1 MVLFWFS
8 LSLNGIIIH
17 CNLNYPRYYLLPL
30 SHIQSFNYLTILP
43 PKSKSTSIY
52 SVIIHLLSIEQK
64 KLVFLKDIFNPITHS
79 FTSLLLR
86 KNQKHTQDSI
96 WSCPNFQHSSPDSF
110 PCPVILPFSKFLNH
124 DMLIPLQN
132 SSRCLPFKH
141 PSIPP
146 PHTSSFK
153 FLLILHI
160 SKKNHFLKDHSD
172 YPYSSRSCP
181 CYLLSQHSE
190 LFLHCTY
197 QSL

>member
-1 MVLFWFS
+1 MLFWLS

-17 CNLNYPRYYLLPL
+17 CNLNYPWYCLL
-30 SHIQSFNYLTILP
+30 SHSDIQSFNYLTILP

-52 SVIIHLLSIEQK
+52 SVLITHLLSIGQK
-64 KLVFLKDIFNPITHS
+64 KISTFKRHNSITHS

-96 WSCPNFQHSSPDSF
+96 CSCPNFQHSSPETF
-110 PCPVILPFSKFLNH
+110 PCPVILLFSKFLNH

-132 SSRCLPFKH
+132 SSHVAFPLNILLSH
-141 PSIPP
+141 
-146 PHTSSFK
+146 H
-153 FLLILHI
+153 LILHPLN
-160 SKKNHFLKDHSD
+160 S
-172 YPYSSRSCP
+172 YSSFVSLRKTTLTTSRSCP